1 MTAGDEPWRAA
12 VEGVVFAYRQ
22 RPWGRRRHRLPGS
35 ADARRRGC
43 GQVYQDC
50 DDREAGQRGERAE
63 LAVKKIDHSGVTG
76 NVGPSE
82 EIRVS

>member
-1 MTAGDEPWRAA
+1 MLYSPTAKGPGAGAGIDRPARQMR
-12 VEGVVFAYRQ
+12 EGEHA
-22 RPWGRRRHRLPGS
+22 
-35 ADARRRGC
+35 
-43 GQVYQDC
+43 GQVDQDC
-50 DDREAGQRGERAE
+50 DDREGGQRGKHAE